1 MSDGGEGDGGDAA
14 LAGGDRRLRPLRTD
28 LTPIAEAV
36 AAADADAFVAV
47 GDRFDDDVRYLTR
60 FSGPDRAS
68 ALVVVPEDGAEG
80 DDEDRDG
87 DGAGGRGA
95 VARAVCCPPSLFAE
109 QAEREFVGSARARS
123 DGESDGDAGFHDG
136 VAREVRTESV
146 GDHAGERAAAA
157 VAALLGDGDA
167 TEDEGSNGDGG
178 SNADGAADR
187 TLLVP
192 PAVPHDAAV
201 YLERAGNAL
210 ASTDA
215 VTTTRARKTG
225 AELDRLRRVQRAAAA
240 GMARAETVLAG
251 SEVDEGDAG
260 RPILRWAG
268 APLTTERLRREA
280 NAVLAARGVRD
291 AGNTVI
297 GAGPSAADLHYVGD
311 EPVRPGETVLLDISP
326 RGPDGYYGDLT
337 RTFVVDGD
345 GGWERRAYVAV
356 EAARE
361 AALAEV
367 EPGVPAKT
375 VHGEA
380 AAELAAYGFDPNAGE
395 GEAGFTHGTGH
406 GVGVSLH
413 ESPSLSAGGAGKLR
427 SGHVVTVEP
436 GVYDPDV
443 GGVRLEDLVVV
454 TEDGYELLAEYPF
467 GIVPEER

>member
-1 MSDGGEGDGGDAA
+1 MSDGGEG
-14 LAGGDRRLRPLRTD
+14 AGGDTGPAGNDAASAGDDARRRPLRTD
-28 LTPIAEAV
+28 LTPIVEAI

-47 GDRFDDDVRYLTR
+47 GDRFDDDLRYLTR
-60 FSGPDRAS
+60 FSGPDRS
-68 ALVVVPEDGAEG
+68 YALVVVPG
-80 DDEDRDG
+80 G
-87 DGAGGRGA
+87 DGAGDDDSAGDDDRDA
-95 VARAVCCPPSLFAE
+95 ATARAVCCPPSLFTE
-109 QAEREFVGSARARS
+109 QAERGFVSGARARG
-123 DGESDGDAGFHDG
+123 GEGYDDDDITSGFHDG
-136 VAREVRTESV
+136 VAREVRTENV

-157 VAALLGDGDA
+157 VAGLLGD
-167 TEDEGSNGDGG
+167 T
-178 SNADGAADR
+178 AADP

-192 PAVPHDAAV
+192 PSIPHDAAV
-201 YLERAGNAL
+201 YLERDGNEL

-215 VTTTRARKTG
+215 VTTARARKTD

-251 SEVDEGDAG
+251 SEAGEDEAG
-260 RPILRWAG
+260 RPTLRWES

-291 AGNTVI
+291 AGNTVV

-311 EPVRPGETVLLDISP
+311 EPIRPGETVLLDISP

-380 AAELAAYGFDPNAGE
+380 AAELAAYGFDPDASE
-395 GEAGFTHGTGH
+395 GETGFTHGTGH

-413 ESPSLSAGGAGKLR
+413 ESPSLSGAGELR
-427 SGHVVTVEP
+427 PGHVVTIEP
-436 GVYDPDV
+436 GVYDPSI

-454 TEDGYELLAEYPF
+454 TDDGYELLAEYPF
-467 GIVPEER
+467 GIVPEARRETE